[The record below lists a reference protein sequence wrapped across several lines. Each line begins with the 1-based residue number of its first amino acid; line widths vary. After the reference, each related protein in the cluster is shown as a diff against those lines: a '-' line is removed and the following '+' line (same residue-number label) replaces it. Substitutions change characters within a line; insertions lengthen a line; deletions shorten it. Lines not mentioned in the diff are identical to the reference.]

1 LKIAV
6 VGAGFAGLATAK
18 ILREF
23 EHDVTV
29 FEKAPDV
36 GGVWSATR
44 RYSGLRT
51 QNNKDSYAFSDL
63 PMPRDYPEWP
73 TGEQVQAYLE
83 RYVAKFELRPL
94 LRLATEVVRAELT
107 DAEDGWMITARRI
120 GAPVSAPERFDHL
133 VVANGIFSDPVFPQ
147 YEGYADLVRA
157 GGKLVASSQL
167 NTLDDARGKHVVV
180 VGYGKS
186 ACDVAAEIGPVAEST
201 TVVARQL
208 LWKMPKRVGKVL
220 NMKYLLLSRLGEA
233 LFRYQD
239 LNGRMERFLHG
250 PGDKVRA
257 SMLDSIGSVATM
269 QLKLKKLGL
278 VPHGEFADIANSTVS
293 LSTDGFYEQVAA
305 GTIAVH
311 RDTEIERFEVE
322 GDRPVA
328 VLSDGARLPTDLV
341 VCGTGFHQRVPFLDA
356 SISARLL
363 DDQGNYELYR
373 QILPHDVPHLTFSG
387 YNSSLFSPLSAE
399 AGAIWIAAYL
409 GGALDLPPIEER
421 RKHVAERVAWM
432 EKRTRG
438 KHARGTNVIPFSM
451 HQIDET
457 LDEAG
462 VNVSPTTRAVQWLLP
477 IDPSV
482 YKNVVPRLKERIKE
496 RAPKERVGTES

>member
-1 LKIAV
+1 MKIAV

-44 RYSGLRT
+44 RYTGLRT

-83 RYVAKFELRPL
+83 RYVAKFGLRPH

-107 DAEDGWMITARRI
+107 DAEDGWMVTARRI

-147 YEGYADLVRA
+147 YEGYANLVRA

-167 NTLDDARGKHVVV
+167 NTLDDARGKNVVV

-201 TVVARQL
+201 TVVARRL
-208 LWKMPKRVGKVL
+208 LWKMPKRVANSL

-233 LFRYQD
+233 LFRYQELD
-239 LNGRMERFLHG
+239 NGMERFLHG

-257 SMLDSIGSVATM
+257 GMLSSIGSVATW
-269 QLKLKKLGL
+269 QFKLKKLGL
-278 VPHGEFADIANSTVS
+278 VPHGEFAEIANSTVS
-293 LSTDGFYEQVAA
+293 LSTDGFYEQVAD
-305 GTIAVH
+305 GTIKVH
-311 RDTEIERFEVE
+311 RDTEIQRFEVD
-322 GDRPVA
+322 GDQPVA
-328 VLSDGARLPTDLV
+328 VLSDGARIPADLV
-341 VCGTGFHQRVPFLDA
+341 VCGTGFHQRVPFLDDTIA
-356 SISARLL
+356 ARLV
-363 DDQGNYELYR
+363 DEKGNYQLYR
-373 QILPHDVPHLTFSG
+373 QILPEGVPNLTFAG

-409 GGALDLPPIEER
+409 GGVVDLPPIEER

-432 EKRTRG
+432 EQRTGG

-462 VNVSPTTRAVQWLLP
+462 VNIGRRAQTIQWLLP
-477 IDPSV
+477 INPSV
-482 YKNVVPRLKERIKE
+482 YRNVVPRLKERINA
-496 RAPKERVGTES
+496 RAKERVGSEA